1 MYPLLLAINFDLLI
15 GFSSVF
21 IHLNEYFVNWFRLL
35 EACTNKR
42 SVFPCIVLFTY
53 RPIYSYWGARFHRF
67 SIACWSFVV
76 PIMLFVERTKQKQKP
91 KTRWFVVASNKI
103 YTRGPI
109 MVRWHW
115 NASKW
120 IVRSTNNNMR
130 ASAGNSIQASDRVC
144 LCAHSIW
151 AQPIQTLASQLTI
164 LNAMPSTRHIVL
176 GHFQISGYP
185 HSLISWYYIILSK
198 ARSFSNAT
206 MHRMWSVCA
215 SVCRIEIYWPRSM
228 FQIA

>member
-1 MYPLLLAINFDLLI
+1 MNILWIDSVYSNHVWTREVFSRASFYSHI
-15 GFSSVF
+15 GRYIHIEALGF
-21 IHLNEYFVNWFRLL
+21 IDFRLL
-35 EACTNKR
+35 VDLLLYRLCCLLREQNKN
-42 SVFPCIVLFTY
+42 
-53 RPIYSYWGARFHRF
+53 
-67 SIACWSFVV
+67 
-76 PIMLFVERTKQKQKP
+76 KNQ

-109 MVRWHW
+109 IVVRWHW

-144 LCAHSIW
+144 LCAHSIR

-198 ARSFSNAT
+198 ARSVSNAT